1 MDVFVT
7 RRIPEKGIQMI
18 KDAGHN
24 VIINNSDIPLTHE
37 EIIEKVQKVDGL
49 ICILDDPI
57 DKEVINAGKKL
68 QIISN
73 YAVGYNNIDV
83 EEATKKEIIVTN
95 TPGVLTDAT
104 ADLTW
109 ALIMSIT
116 RRLIEGK
123 ECIRNGEFI
132 GWGAMLLLGTEL
144 RGKKLGIIG
153 AGRIG
158 QAVTK
163 RALGFGMKIIYYSRT
178 ANKEIEQMGAELKD
192 LDELIQ
198 EADIISLHIP
208 LTPETNKLITR
219 ERIAQMKKT
228 AYLINTSRG
237 QVIDEEALI
246 EALEK
251 KEIRGAALDVFEKEP
266 EVPQKMLEL
275 SNIVITPHI
284 GSATEETRTKMS
296 EMVAENIIASFSN
309 QQPPNR
315 VN

>member
-1 MDVFVT
+1 
-7 RRIPEKGIQMI
+7 
-18 KDAGHN
+18 
-24 VIINNSDIPLTHE
+24 
-37 EIIEKVQKVDGL
+37 GL

-109 ALIMSIT
+109 ALIMGIT

>member
-1 MDVFVT
+1 
-7 RRIPEKGIQMI
+7 MI
-18 KDAGHN
+18 KAAGHN

-37 EIIEKVQKVDGL
+37 EILKKVQDVDGM

-57 DKEVINAGKKL
+57 DKEIIDAGKKL
-68 QIISN
+68 KIISN
-73 YAVGYNNIDV
+73 YAVGYNNIDIK
-83 EEATKKEIIVTN
+83 EATEKEIIVTN

-109 ALIMSIT
+109 ALIMAIT
-116 RRLIEGK
+116 RRINEGK
-123 ECIRNGEFI
+123 ECIQKGEFI

-163 RALGFGMKIIYYSRT
+163 RALGFGMKIIYHSRT
-178 ANKEIEQMGAELKD
+178 AKKEMEEMGAELIE

-198 EADIISLHIP
+198 EADIVSLHIP

-237 QVIDEEALI
+237 QVIDEEALM
-246 EALEK
+246 EALEEGLIK
-251 KEIRGAALDVFEKEP
+251 GAALDVFEKEP
-266 EVPQKMLEL
+266 EVPLKMLEMT
-275 SNIVITPHI
+275 NIVITPHI

-296 EMVAENIIASFSN
+296 EMVAENIIASFAG